1 VDEQAGEMG
10 EIFVCKVKGDW
21 TLDRA
26 ELKDADG
33 WGGTACWPI
42 HPPKN
47 SRRDG
52 LLGDV
57 GVPAEP
63 GHVAAL
69 RRKPRHPHQLRGLW
83 RREAEDARLAAA
95 ALNLSSSALTGAA
108 PVRPRRREAA

>member
-1 VDEQAGEMG
+1 L
-10 EIFVCKVKGDW
+10 CKVKGDW
-21 TLDRA
+21 TVDRA

-57 GVPAEP
+57 GVPAKP
-63 GHVAAL
+63 GHVAAA
-69 RRKPRHPHQLRGLW
+69 RCPPATPRGSLGTHTTSLDFGDVRP
-83 RREAEDARLAAA
+83 EDARLAAA

>member
-1 VDEQAGEMG
+1 L
-10 EIFVCKVKGDW
+10 CKVKGDW
-21 TLDRA
+21 TVDRA

-57 GVPAEP
+57 GVPAKP
-63 GHVAAL
+63 GHVAAA
-69 RRKPRHPHQLRGLW
+69 RRPPATPGGSLGTHTTSLDFG
-83 RREAEDARLAAA
+83 D
-95 ALNLSSSALTGAA
+95 
-108 PVRPRRREAA
+108 VRPRTPASPPLLSTSHRPPLPAPRL